1 VLAQLFTGRM
11 NENVRSPKPS
21 LAVQVV
27 AAVARMLPPHGG
39 AKWHQERETRE
50 AAETRL
56 IAFY

>member
-1 VLAQLFTGRM
+1 M

-27 AAVARMLPPHGG
+27 AAVARMLLPLGG
-39 AKWHQERETRE
+39 AKWPERETRE
-50 AAETRL
+50 AAETPL